1 MFITVIDGRVIPIE
15 KSYFPVLLWGA
26 MSGDLAGLIGANGA
40 GKRQ

>member
-1 MFITVIDGRVIPIE
+1 MLIKVIDGRVISIE